1 MSGLKVAQLSQAC
14 EIVPF
19 RPSLNDL
26 AVPNTIDCDVF
37 RIHGLAGRC
46 DQLIDDWA
54 DAVVSSQVT
63 KLVHLQNPRTPGPS
77 GDIALQERCK
87 ILRARWKLLA
97 AITDLIE
104 VQIHD
109 GVNQAAHHHPSVSA
123 CG

>member
-1 MSGLKVAQLSQAC
+1 MLSSDY
-14 EIVPF
+14 F
-19 RPSLNDL
+19 RFANHPPSRALVDADAL
-26 AVPNTIDCDVF
+26 LC
-37 RIHGLAGRC
+37 G
-46 DQLIDDWA
+46 QLIDDWS
-54 DAVVSSQVT
+54 DPVVSSQVT

-109 GVNQAAHHHPSVSA
+109 GVNQAAHHHLSVSA